1 MITESTGSQI
11 LTVLSFARISTLLI
25 QASFV
30 KLESAH
36 FVNSTFPDRIDEL
49 IKEMS
54 PASVIATM
62 PRALIALAITATL
75 TGRVCAYS
83 GGPAALT
90 KGLAARFGSNET
102 LRRAHRTC
110 WRPEGT
116 VTGMLTHGHVT
127 IKAVVSRT
135 REAATCAALC
145 ARDSGCTSF
154 AFSFLERQCFLLSDA
169 QLAACDPAESPA
181 CSDTSSALQRQ
192 LSSFARCHFCE
203 FFEEDNSP
211 QEEQHVCIERQK
223 MTGG

>member
-1 MITESTGSQI
+1 
-11 LTVLSFARISTLLI
+11 
-25 QASFV
+25 
-30 KLESAH
+30 
-36 FVNSTFPDRIDEL
+36 
-49 IKEMS
+49 MS
-54 PASVIATM
+54 PARVIASAM

-90 KGLAARFGSNET
+90 RGLAARFGSNET
-102 LRRAHRTC
+102 LQRAHRTC

-127 IKAVVSRT
+127 IRAVVPRT
-135 REAATCAALC
+135 REAAPCAALC

-203 FFEEDNSP
+203 FFEEDTGA